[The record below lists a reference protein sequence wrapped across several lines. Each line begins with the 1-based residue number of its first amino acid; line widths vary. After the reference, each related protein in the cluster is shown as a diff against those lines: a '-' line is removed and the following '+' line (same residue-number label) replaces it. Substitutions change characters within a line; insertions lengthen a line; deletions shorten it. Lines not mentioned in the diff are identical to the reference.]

1 MNQAKRH
8 IYINGRI
15 YTADRSRPYAQA
27 MMTEGERIL
36 WIGSQLDLPA
46 RDSSCPVTDL
56 KGRRVIPG
64 FADVHMHPV
73 MLADYRKKIT
83 VMPPDIRSI
92 EDLIQA
98 VRRRRMSQ
106 QPGEWIEGW
115 GYDEQGLLEKRAPNR
130 YDLDKGCADSPVMI
144 MRTCAHIC
152 SVNSAA
158 LKLAGIGP
166 DTPDPPGGQID
177 RDSDGIPTGILREN
191 ARNLITALIPPAS
204 METKVQNL
212 LELGDVLTSQGISS
226 ICDMGILGPGDNF
239 PIFEAAAARGF
250 HQKTGVYRMWDFFAD
265 QPDFSIPP
273 EQCSRQ
279 QQIFAA
285 GLKLIGDGS
294 VSGRTAW
301 MDQPYLGSDREM
313 GLSVCSD
320 ELLESAIDF
329 CKENRC
335 QLSMHAMGSRAIA
348 RIVDR
353 ACRETP
359 WTEDGVPYVRVEH
372 VTNPSDESIKK
383 AASHGLSFITQ
394 PIFLYAESASY
405 VKNLGRDRIKEC
417 YPIRR
422 LLEMGVNLGF
432 STDAPAT
439 FWANPSDPFPGL
451 KLAVT
456 RRAADGTDCGTDQAV
471 SIETALWLYTRGACL
486 AAGFPRCGMLAPGF
500 RADFA
505 LLSEDILKIPP
516 QQIDQIKVI
525 GTWIGGKLVYQKDS
539 SL

>member
-1 MNQAKRH
+1 
-8 IYINGRI
+8 
-15 YTADRSRPYAQA
+15 
-27 MMTEGERIL
+27 MTEGETIF
-36 WIGSQLDLPA
+36 WIGSQLDLPV

-98 VRRRRMSQ
+98 VRKRRMNQ

-166 DTPDPPGGQID
+166 DTPDPPGGQIA
-177 RDSDGIPTGILREN
+177 RDSVGIPTGILREN

-212 LELGDVLTSQGISS
+212 LELGDVLTSQGIYS

-265 QPDFSIPP
+265 QPDFSIH
-273 EQCSRQ
+273 QNS
-279 QQIFAA
+279 
-285 GLKLIGDGS
+285 
-294 VSGRTAW
+294 
-301 MDQPYLGSDREM
+301 
-313 GLSVCSD
+313 
-320 ELLESAIDF
+320 
-329 CKENRC
+329 
-335 QLSMHAMGSRAIA
+335 
-348 RIVDR
+348 
-353 ACRETP
+353 
-359 WTEDGVPYVRVEH
+359 
-372 VTNPSDESIKK
+372 
-383 AASHGLSFITQ
+383 
-394 PIFLYAESASY
+394 
-405 VKNLGRDRIKEC
+405 
-417 YPIRR
+417 
-422 LLEMGVNLGF
+422 
-432 STDAPAT
+432 
-439 FWANPSDPFPGL
+439 
-451 KLAVT
+451 
-456 RRAADGTDCGTDQAV
+456 
-471 SIETALWLYTRGACL
+471 
-486 AAGFPRCGMLAPGF
+486 
-500 RADFA
+500 
-505 LLSEDILKIPP
+505 
-516 QQIDQIKVI
+516 
-525 GTWIGGKLVYQKDS
+525 
-539 SL
+539 